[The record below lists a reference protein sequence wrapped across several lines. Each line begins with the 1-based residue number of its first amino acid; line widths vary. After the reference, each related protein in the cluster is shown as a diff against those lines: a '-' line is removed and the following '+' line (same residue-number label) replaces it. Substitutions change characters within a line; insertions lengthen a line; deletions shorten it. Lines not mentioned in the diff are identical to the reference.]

1 MAFKPLVLL
10 LASAMVVSLFLPWIA
25 TPVGNRMVPWEL
37 VRQLS
42 PNQAVDLLKGAPPE
56 VWALVASFACAALLV
71 VMCVLGIEGKLFALL
86 TGAIPL
92 GLVGYG
98 DYEGTNAAGNLGL
111 PQFNFHD
118 WQQILDQIRH
128 SFGPGLYAW
137 LGGAAVLFVVS
148 LFDPGRTAR

>member
-1 MAFKPLVLL
+1 MAFKPLILL
-10 LASAMVVSLFLPWIA
+10 LAAAMVVSLFLPWIA
-25 TPVGNRMVPWEL
+25 TPAGNRMVPWDL
-37 VRQLS
+37 VRQINF
-42 PNQAVDLLKGAPPE
+42 NQAIDLLKRSPPE
-56 VWALVASFACAALLV
+56 VWALVASFTCAAVLV

-98 DYEGTNAAGNLGL
+98 VYEGTNAAGNLGL

-118 WQQILDQIRH
+118 WQQILDQIRQ

-137 LGGAAVLFVVS
+137 LGGAALLFLVS